1 MSDFYSIYP
10 KFHVAVDCI
19 IFGFDKGELHLL
31 LQKRN
36 FQPALGEWSL
46 MGGFVNAGESTD
58 EAAKRVLADLTGLSK
73 IYMEQVGAF
82 GEVERDPGERVV
94 SIAYYALLN
103 IRDYDSE
110 QLRVHN
116 ACWIKMSDIPDLIF
130 DHNAMVARALET
142 MKGKASHIPISFNLL
157 PEYFTLTQ
165 LQSLYEAIYGEP
177 LDKRNFRKKV
187 AEMDYIEKTDHMDK
201 TSSKRGAI
209 LYRFND
215 SAYRK
220 TMKFRLFKVSDASIV

>member
-1 MSDFYSIYP
+1 MSDSYSIYP
-10 KFHVAVDCI
+10 NFHVAVDCI

-58 EAAKRVLADLTGLSK
+58 EAAKRVLTDLTGLSK

-220 TMKFRLFKVSDASIV
+220 TMKFRLFKMSDASIV